1 MKLAVGRERVLVCD
15 KGLVAPIANEV
26 HNPNSSTCNGKCEG
40 GGGSKHSHNNG
51 IDSRIF
57 RSSFLAIS
65 SDLLD
70 RLTKGS
76 TAEIQRS

>member
-40 GGGSKHSHNNG
+40 GGE
-51 IDSRIF
+51 
-57 RSSFLAIS
+57 A
-65 SDLLD
+65 
-70 RLTKGS
+70 S
-76 TAEIQRS
+76 THIIMV